1 MDSPVTHDSRA
12 GTAHAVDPALARKAR
27 RIRSTLDRLYPDVK
41 VPGPHARPYQL
52 LVSVVL
58 SAQCTDKRVAAVRP
72 ALFARAATPQAMAEL
87 PVREIEKIIR
97 PLGLSERKSKAVSML
112 SRLLLE
118 RHAGQVPRSYRELEA
133 LPGIGHKW
141 AGIMMSQGFG
151 LDAFPVDT
159 HIHRLAAR
167 WGLSSGHNVRQT
179 ERDLMRLSPSSA
191 WNRLH
196 LQIIYFGREHCPA
209 RGYDLS
215 HCPICRWAGISSGSS
230 TGSSSND

>member
-1 MDSPVTHDSRA
+1 MRHDSTRQV
-12 GTAHAVDPALARKAR
+12 TKVTKVTEEVDPTLARKAR
-27 RIRSTLDRLYPDVK
+27 RIRSTLDRLYPDIE
-41 VPGPHARPYQL
+41 VPGPHPRPYQL

-72 ALFARAATPQAMAEL
+72 ALFARAATPEAMAEL

-97 PLGLSERKSKAVSML
+97 PLGLSDRKSKAVSML
-112 SRLLLE
+112 SKLLLE
-118 RHAGQVPRSYRELEA
+118 RHGGRVPRSYRELEA
-133 LPGIGHKW
+133 LPGVGHKS

-151 LDAFPVDT
+151 LDAFPIDT

-167 WGLSSGHNVRQT
+167 WGLSSGRNVRQT
-179 ERDLMRLSPSSA
+179 ERDLTALYPTSA

-209 RGYDLS
+209 RGHDPRR
-215 HCPICRWAGISSGSS
+215 CPICRWAGSRS
-230 TGSSSND
+230 DD